1 MRARRTPRAAV
12 VVPTNPSVNLLS
24 QSEFDRQAARRLRH
38 RFLAGGLVVLLLVG
52 AAAGAQHVRANQAR
66 KLVAVEQSETSRLT
80 AQTQVLAPVRAFV
93 NGVAVQ
99 ERTVSGAMADEIYFS
114 EVLRGIRD
122 ATPPGAQLGTLAVTL
137 APASEAGATGAP
149 TNACPGPD
157 PFNTR
162 VVVGCVQLSGTA
174 GSRAEVGDLVIALGH
189 SKLFVEPFI
198 STTTTGE
205 SEGVTFSGS
214 VGLSEKVYSGRY
226 AAPDAPTASPTPGTP
241 SADAEA
247 SAPAGGVS

>member
-1 MRARRTPRAAV
+1 MP
-12 VVPTNPSVNLLS
+12 
-24 QSEFDRQAARRLRH
+24 
-38 RFLAGGLVVLLLVG
+38 
-52 AAAGAQHVRANQAR
+52 NQAR
-66 KLVAVEQSETSRLT
+66 KLVAVEQSETTRLT

-99 ERTVSGAMADEIYFS
+99 EQTVNGAMADEIYFS

-137 APASEAGATGAP
+137 APPAQPGATGQAANP
-149 TNACPGPD
+149 CPGPD

-174 GSRAEVGDLVIALGH
+174 GSRAEVGDLVVALGH

-198 STTTTGE
+198 STTTTAEGD
-205 SEGVTFSGS
+205 GVTFSGS

-226 AAPDAPTASPTPGTP
+226 QDEQAGQ
-241 SADAEA
+241 
-247 SAPAGGVS
+247 APATPAPATTAPAQAGGAS